1 MLLRIDKFISS
12 QKNISRNEVHN
23 LIKNKEVLI
32 NNVICKSGSEKI
44 DAETDVV
51 KLCGEEIKYKKH
63 LYLMMN
69 KPKGVVSASK
79 DNIDKT
85 IIDILSDDYK
95 RKNLF
100 CAGRLDKDTTGLL
113 ILTDDGEYLHNVIS
127 PNKKVYKEYE
137 VEVDKIIQD
146 ELKEQIE
153 KGIELKDGTKYMPA
167 FFTRTGEYTGII
179 RICEGKFHQVKR
191 MCQYCGY
198 KVKELNRIKIGKLSL
213 DGNLEVGQARELSEK
228 EIKDS
233 LMN

>member
-12 QKNISRNEVHN
+12 QKNVSRNEAHS

-32 NNVICKSGSEKI
+32 NDVLCKSGSERI
-44 DAETDVV
+44 DTEKDIV
-51 KLCGEEIKYKKH
+51 KLSGEEIKYKKY

-137 VEVDKIIQD
+137 VEVDKIIED

-153 KGIELKDGTKYMPA
+153 SGIELKDGTKYMQA

-179 RICEGKFHQVKR
+179 RICEGKYHQIKR
-191 MCQYCGY
+191 MCQHCGY

-213 DGNLEVGQARELSEK
+213 DGSLEAGQVRELSEK